1 MSICFIINFTSSL
14 QIWIAFRI
22 RKKLAFFSKFS
33 QNSFRW
39 NSIADY
45 RFLPTNLFCS
55 FLENLFASLYA
66 WVTRLGYFSVKNAG
80 SLPDPSTFFK
90 LDVSSFSF
98 KPVRTEL
105 FGILIGKFSRIVD
118 SLPTTKRTHVQH
130 PRWIRINPIKKHP
143 RSPETPRGVSW
154 WWRKTEREVDGT
166 IFFFTEN
173 LSKFVDINCLLL
185 YCRGA
190 FLTAR
195 ITYRSMP
202 LSRMIPGHL
211 RWYAFDTRLT

>member
-1 MSICFIINFTSSL
+1 MSICFIVNFTSSL

-66 WVTRLGYFSVKNAG
+66 WVTRLGCFSVKNAG

-105 FGILIGKFSRIVD
+105 FGILIEEFSRIVD

-154 WWRKTEREVDGT
+154 WWRKTEREFDET
-166 IFFFTEN
+166 IFFF
-173 LSKFVDINCLLL
+173 
-185 YCRGA
+185 
-190 FLTAR
+190 FLRKILADSSILIVCYFTAEV
-195 ITYRSMP
+195 
-202 LSRMIPGHL
+202 L
-211 RWYAFDTRLT
+211 F